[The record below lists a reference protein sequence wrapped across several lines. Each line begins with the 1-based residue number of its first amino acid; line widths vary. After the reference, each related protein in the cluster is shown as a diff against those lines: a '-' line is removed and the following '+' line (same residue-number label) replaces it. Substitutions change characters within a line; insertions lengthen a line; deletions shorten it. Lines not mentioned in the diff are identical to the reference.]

1 MGPLEGACSL
11 AWEIGEPKSR
21 GHMTEGTGAGDG
33 CATCPLL
40 LQGEFPV
47 REDPSD
53 VTDEDAS
60 PAPQPLAS
68 KPPGPPFRVKG
79 DVDLFGLGLVDTGH
93 KAGSSEDKEGRP
105 LSKEKEKKKK
115 KKKKG
120 REEEE
125 KAVKK
130 KSKHKKSKEEEE
142 GREHG
147 RRRPRSQRS
156 SVDALEAFLGG
167 GAPSGHLRGGGDY
180 EEL

>member
-1 MGPLEGACSL
+1 
-11 AWEIGEPKSR
+11 
-21 GHMTEGTGAGDG
+21 MTEGTGAGDG

-93 KAGSSEDKEGRP
+93 KAGSSEGSWGPGHHLLTSCPHPRP
-105 LSKEKEKKKK
+105 AGVWVLSDPGE
-115 KKKKG
+115 
-120 REEEE
+120 
-125 KAVKK
+125 
-130 KSKHKKSKEEEE
+130 
-142 GREHG
+142 
-147 RRRPRSQRS
+147 PRQ
-156 SVDALEAFLGG
+156 
-167 GAPSGHLRGGGDY
+167 GARF
-180 EEL
+180 

>member
-1 MGPLEGACSL
+1 
-11 AWEIGEPKSR
+11 
-21 GHMTEGTGAGDG
+21 MTEGTGAGDG